1 MNPKF
6 ICFIGMV
13 LMMAG
18 LLSKPVQAAGDSPDH
33 SAIPPITPQLLGWKI
48 DKGTVKVLEDS
59 QKGPDGGPVVRLEGE
74 ASLMTQL
81 IGFKPNEEKSYTV
94 SFAVRRLSPGDGW
107 AGCVQVLTTDGS
119 TLIRPLTY
127 QKRFPAHSEEW
138 TKVSETF
145 KTPPNATSAQ
155 FQIASKSDCLIEV
168 SDIKCTYV
176 PAESQYR

>member
-1 MNPKF
+1 MNHQ
-6 ICFIGMV
+6 IMGIIGIG
-13 LMMAG
+13 LIMAG
-18 LLSKPVQAAGDSPDH
+18 LLPNPVQGAGDNPDN
-33 SAIPPITPQLLGWKI
+33 SGIPPITPQLLGWKI

-74 ASLMTQL
+74 SSLMTQL

-107 AGCVQVLTTDGS
+107 AGSVQVLTTDGS
-119 TLIRPLTY
+119 ALIRPLTY

-138 TKVSETF
+138 TKVSENF